1 MTIDR
6 RWIDASLAEFTRAA
20 AAQGPVPGS
29 GSVAAALGALG
40 AGMASMA
47 LGSVRGEGPAAR
59 LSAEAGEH
67 AQALLACVDE
77 DARAYAGYL
86 EARAG
91 RGDLATAVEAAIAVP
106 EAMAQRALGALT
118 CLEGGAGAVRAR
130 LASEVVTATQAL
142 LAAVESA
149 TFTARS
155 NLPGLGDTRACEARR
170 AALEARAAHARELAR
185 TILDR
190 LPREP
195 SGSPR

>member
-1 MTIDR
+1 MEKPE

-47 LGSVRGEGPAAR
+47 LGSVRGEGSTGCS
-59 LSAEAGEH
+59 SAEAGEL
-67 AQALLACVDE
+67 AEGLLERVDE

-91 RGDLATAVEAAIAVP
+91 HGDLPRAVEASIAVP
-106 EAMAQRALGALT
+106 EAVADQAVAALV
-118 CLEGGAGAVRAR
+118 CLERGVSSVRAR
-130 LASEVVTATQAL
+130 LHSECLTATHAL

-155 NLPGLGDTRACEARR
+155 NLPGLGEAERETRLVT
-170 AALEARAAHARELAR
+170 LEARCARGRELAR
-185 TILDR
+185 LILER
-190 LPREP
+190 IAPA
-195 SGSPR
+195 S

>member
-1 MTIDR
+1 MTKPE

-47 LGSVRGEGPAAR
+47 LGSGRGEDSVAR
-59 LSAEAGEH
+59 LSAEAARLAEG
-67 AQALLACVDE
+67 LLACVD
-77 DARAYAGYL
+77 DDTRAYGGYL

-91 RGDLATAVEAAIAVP
+91 RGDLAAAVEGSIAVP
-106 EAMAQRALGALT
+106 EAIAERALAALA
-118 CLEGGAGAVRAR
+118 CLERGIPAVRSH
-130 LASEVVTATQAL
+130 LYSEGVTATQAL

-155 NLPGLGDTRACEARR
+155 NLPGLGDVRAREARA
-170 AALEARAAHARELAR
+170 AALEARVAGARELAR
-185 TILDR
+185 TLHAR
-190 LPREP
+190 LQPPR
-195 SGSPR
+195 